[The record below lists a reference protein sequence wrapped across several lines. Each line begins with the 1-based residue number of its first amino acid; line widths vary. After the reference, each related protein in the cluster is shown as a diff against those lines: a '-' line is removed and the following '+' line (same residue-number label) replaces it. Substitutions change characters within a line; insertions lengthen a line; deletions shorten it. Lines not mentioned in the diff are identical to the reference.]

1 MAWVSVLTYRALV
14 SMGGY
19 RKEGSRGR
27 RYFLLQEFGRDDR
40 DTRVNVHERF
50 DRGFGRNNFIDGVGT
65 TIIG

>member
-1 MAWVSVLTYRALV
+1 
-14 SMGGY
+14 MGGY
-19 RKEGSRGR
+19 RKEGSRGK